1 MKKLLLLTSILTLI
15 FSSFSFAK
23 TYSIK
28 KEKEGK
34 YVEIS
39 QGDIE
44 VVLSKGEVF
53 QQQISGNS
61 FINIIKYDKKVFYCF
76 TNVFLTSDVQNV
88 CRTWVSEDK
97 EQPNYLKKHQR
108 LLRVK
113 HDNIRS
119 NISHNSASNKAEAT
133 AKACQGK
140 GKKRQQVVKVIQSE
154 WKTLNPTLSKT
165 VIYETCTAI

>member
-15 FSSFSFAK
+15 LPSFSFAK

-44 VVLSKGEVF
+44 VVLSKGDVF

-61 FINIIKYDKKVFYCF
+61 FINIIKYDK
-76 TNVFLTSDVQNV
+76 
-88 CRTWVSEDK
+88 
-97 EQPNYLKKHQR
+97 
-108 LLRVK
+108 
-113 HDNIRS
+113 
-119 NISHNSASNKAEAT
+119 
-133 AKACQGK
+133 
-140 GKKRQQVVKVIQSE
+140 
-154 WKTLNPTLSKT
+154 
-165 VIYETCTAI
+165 

>member
-1 MKKLLLLTSILTLI
+1 MNKLLLLSSVLTLI
-15 FSSFSFAK
+15 FTSFSFAK

-76 TNVFLTSDVQNV
+76 TNVFLTSNIQNV
-88 CRTWVSEDK
+88 CRTWVAEDK
-97 EQPNYLKKHQR
+97 E
-108 LLRVK
+108 
-113 HDNIRS
+113 
-119 NISHNSASNKAEAT
+119 
-133 AKACQGK
+133 
-140 GKKRQQVVKVIQSE
+140 
-154 WKTLNPTLSKT
+154 
-165 VIYETCTAI
+165 

>member
-1 MKKLLLLTSILTLI
+1 MNNLLLLISVLTLI
-15 FSSFSFAK
+15 FTSFSFAK

-61 FINIIKYDKKVFYCF
+61 FINIIKYDKKVFYYF
-76 TNVFLTSDVQNV
+76 TNVFLTSNTQNV
-88 CRTWVSEDK
+88 CRTWVAEEK
-97 EQPNYLKKHQR
+97 E
-108 LLRVK
+108 
-113 HDNIRS
+113 
-119 NISHNSASNKAEAT
+119 
-133 AKACQGK
+133 
-140 GKKRQQVVKVIQSE
+140 
-154 WKTLNPTLSKT
+154 
-165 VIYETCTAI
+165 

>member
-1 MKKLLLLTSILTLI
+1 MNKLLLLTSVLTLI
-15 FSSFSFAK
+15 FTSFSFAK

-61 FINIIKYDKKVFYCF
+61 FINIIKYD
-76 TNVFLTSDVQNV
+76 
-88 CRTWVSEDK
+88 
-97 EQPNYLKKHQR
+97 
-108 LLRVK
+108 
-113 HDNIRS
+113 NIRS
-119 NISHNSASNKAEAT
+119 NISHYPAFNKAWSKGKAT
-133 AKACQGK
+133 AKACQGE
-140 GKKRQQVVKVIQSE
+140 GEKR
-154 WKTLNPTLSKT
+154 
-165 VIYETCTAI
+165 

>member
-1 MKKLLLLTSILTLI
+1 MKKLFVQTSILALI

-61 FINIIKYDKKVFYCF
+61 FINIIIYGKKVFYCF

-97 EQPNYLKKHQR
+97 E
-108 LLRVK
+108 
-113 HDNIRS
+113 
-119 NISHNSASNKAEAT
+119 
-133 AKACQGK
+133 
-140 GKKRQQVVKVIQSE
+140 
-154 WKTLNPTLSKT
+154 
-165 VIYETCTAI
+165 

>member
-44 VVLSKGEVF
+44 VVLSKGGVF

-61 FINIIKYDKKVFYCF
+61 FINIIKYDK
-76 TNVFLTSDVQNV
+76 
-88 CRTWVSEDK
+88 
-97 EQPNYLKKHQR
+97 
-108 LLRVK
+108 
-113 HDNIRS
+113 
-119 NISHNSASNKAEAT
+119 
-133 AKACQGK
+133 
-140 GKKRQQVVKVIQSE
+140 
-154 WKTLNPTLSKT
+154 
-165 VIYETCTAI
+165 

>member
-1 MKKLLLLTSILTLI
+1 MKKLLLLTSVLTLI
-15 FSSFSFAK
+15 FTSFGFAK

-61 FINIIKYDKKVFYCF
+61 FINIIKYF
-76 TNVFLTSDVQNV
+76 
-88 CRTWVSEDK
+88 
-97 EQPNYLKKHQR
+97 
-108 LLRVK
+108 
-113 HDNIRS
+113 RS
-119 NISHNSASNKAEAT
+119 I
-133 AKACQGK
+133 
-140 GKKRQQVVKVIQSE
+140 
-154 WKTLNPTLSKT
+154 
-165 VIYETCTAI
+165 

>member
-15 FSSFSFAK
+15 FTSFSFAK

-28 KEKEGK
+28 KEKEGKEGK

-88 CRTWVSEDK
+88 CRTWVSKDK
-97 EQPNYLKKHQR
+97 E
-108 LLRVK
+108 
-113 HDNIRS
+113 
-119 NISHNSASNKAEAT
+119 
-133 AKACQGK
+133 
-140 GKKRQQVVKVIQSE
+140 
-154 WKTLNPTLSKT
+154 
-165 VIYETCTAI
+165 